1 MSINI
6 SIEQSQLK
14 AMVKE
19 IILELFSN
27 NKKEFID
34 HLTKAEIINNE
45 DIDLEES
52 ANLYAEIYRESEDLQ
67 ELTESALW
75 DLK

>member
-1 MSINI
+1 MNTNI
-6 SIEQSQLK
+6 SIEHNQLK

-19 IILELFSN
+19 IILELFSD
-27 NKKEFID
+27 NKEEFID
-34 HLTKAEIINNE
+34 YLTKAKIMNNE

-52 ANLYAEIYRESEDLQ
+52 ANLYAEIYQESEDLQ

-75 DLK
+75 DFK

>member
-27 NKKEFID
+27 KKEEFID
-34 HLTKAEIINNE
+34 YLMKADIINNE